1 MSSSI
6 HAGISGNISFQIA
19 EDQDEVDVF
28 LNIFFYQHL
37 QLCSFRHNC
46 VLFVTMWFIL
56 SQKCN
61 VYFSYSWSF
70 EADECNSTKQACPS
84 SDFVTTCYE

>member
-46 VLFVTMWFIL
+46 VLFVTIWFIL
-56 SQKCN
+56 SQS
-61 VYFSYSWSF
+61 VM
-70 EADECNSTKQACPS
+70 STFHIPGHLKLMSAIARNRLVLL
-84 SDFVTTCYE
+84 VTL

>member
-28 LNIFFYQHL
+28 FKHFLLSTFAIVFISS
-37 QLCSFRHNC
+37 QLCSFCHNL
-46 VLFVTMWFIL
+46 VHFVT
-56 SQKCN
+56 KCN